1 MSNQKE
7 AIVKAPVSR
16 KRRTPLMRRN
26 VLNYEDKDPNFVYRF
41 VNDEPGRVQEF
52 MAMGY
57 EHVDHG
63 KVGDSRVD
71 KPSSEGSRTQVH
83 VGSGNQG
90 FLMRIPK
97 EFYLEDQKTK
107 QDYVDATEAA
117 TKKEAL
123 DGTYGKLDVV
133 SNRR

>member
-1 MSNQKE
+1 MNKDP
-7 AIVKAPVSR
+7 IVKAPVGR
-16 KRRTPLMRRN
+16 KRRTPLMRKN

-41 VNDEPGRVQEF
+41 VNDRPGRVQEF
-52 MAMGY
+52 LDMGY

-71 KPSSEGSRTQVH
+71 KRSADGSRTQVH
-83 VGSGNQG
+83 VGQGDQG

-97 EFYLEDQKTK
+97 EFYEEDQKVK

-123 DGTYGKLDVV
+123 DGTYGKLDVI